1 MTTLKD
7 NRKYQA
13 MTVADADEL
22 FLKIARL
29 KAILDRKSAAHKK
42 RLADLEIA
50 HKEDVASELSEYE
63 LLTGE
68 LADYIQAHKERFL
81 SPRKHKVAQIGSYGI
96 TTDPAY
102 VTIEDEEKLFAYA
115 LENGY
120 DDMINTKRT
129 ANKDAVLRHAIAGEI
144 IPGAAVVPPG
154 DVVKFSFSKGYA
166 ENLQER

>member
-42 RLADLEIA
+42 RLADLEIL

-68 LADYIQAHKERFL
+68 LGNYIQAHKERFA
-81 SPRKHKVAQIGSYGI
+81 SPRKHKVGFIGSYGI

-120 DDMINTKRT
+120 DDMINTMRKP
-129 ANKDAVLRHAIAGEI
+129 NKDAILRRAIDGDI
-144 IPGAAVVPPG
+144 IPGAAIVPPG
-154 DVVKFSFSKGYA
+154 DVVKLSFTKGYA
-166 ENLQER
+166 ENLEK

>member
-22 FLKIARL
+22 FLKIAKL
-29 KAILDRKSAAHKK
+29 KAVLDRKTAAHKK
-42 RLADLEIA
+42 RLADLELT
-50 HKEDVASELSEYE
+50 HKEDVAAELADYE
-63 LLTGE
+63 FLTGE

-129 ANKDAVLRHAIAGEI
+129 ANKDAVLRRAIGGDI
-144 IPGAAVVPPG
+144 IPGAVITPPG
-154 DVVKFSFSKGYA
+154 DVVKLAFTKGYA
-166 ENLQER
+166 EQLKG

>member
-22 FLKIARL
+22 FLKIARI

-68 LADYIQAHKERFL
+68 LAEYILAHKGRFIL
-81 SPRKHKVAQIGSYGI
+81 PRKHKVGSIGSYGI

-102 VTIEDEEKLFAYA
+102 VTIDDEEKIFAYA

-120 DDMINTKRT
+120 DDMINTTRKP
-129 ANKDAVLRHAIAGEI
+129 NKDAILRRAIAGDI
-144 IPGAAVVPPG
+144 IPGAAIVPPG
-154 DVVKFSFSKGYA
+154 DVVKLSFNKGYA
-166 ENLQER
+166 EQIKE

>member
-22 FLKIARL
+22 FLKIARI

-68 LADYIQAHKERFL
+68 LADYIQAHKERFV
-81 SPRKHKVAQIGSYGI
+81 SPRKHKVGSIGSYGI

-102 VTIEDEEKLFAYA
+102 VTIDDEEKIFAYA

-120 DDMINTKRT
+120 DDMINTTRKP
-129 ANKDAVLRHAIAGEI
+129 NKDAILHRAIAGDI
-144 IPGAAVVPPG
+144 IPGAAIVPPG
-154 DVVKFSFSKGYA
+154 DVVKLSFNKGYA
-166 ENLQER
+166 EQIKE

>member
-22 FLKIARL
+22 FLKIARI

-68 LADYIQAHKERFL
+68 LADYIQAIL
-81 SPRKHKVAQIGSYGI
+81 
-96 TTDPAY
+96 
-102 VTIEDEEKLFAYA
+102 DEEAICVLGNEALLKKEKELFNT
-115 LENGY
+115 LEP
-120 DDMINTKRT
+120 
-129 ANKDAVLRHAIAGEI
+129 L
-144 IPGAAVVPPG
+144 
-154 DVVKFSFSKGYA
+154 FQS
-166 ENLQER
+166 

>member
-22 FLKIARL
+22 FLKIARI

-42 RLADLEIA
+42 RLADLEIL
-50 HKEDVASELSEYE
+50 HKEDVASELAEYE

-102 VTIEDEEKLFAYA
+102 VTIEDASGRSYSVPKLELMKNSLYTFAS
-115 LENGY
+115 N
-120 DDMINTKRT
+120 N
-129 ANKDAVLRHAIAGEI
+129 
-144 IPGAAVVPPG
+144 
-154 DVVKFSFSKGYA
+154 SQ
-166 ENLQER
+166 QERKEQISYYQKAR